1 MTATAQVAA
10 PAMRGRQSI
19 GGAAVV
25 LVGGFIASRLL
36 GLLRDVLIGARF
48 GTTPD
53 YDLYVAAFK
62 IPDAIF
68 TLVAGGALGSVLV
81 PVFSEF
87 LAGAP
92 VRSPKSEVRSRL
104 ID

>member
-10 PAMRGRQSI
+10 PALRRRQSI
-19 GGAAVV
+19 GGATVI
-25 LVGGFIASRLL
+25 LLSGFVASRLL

-87 LAGAP
+87 LAGTP
-92 VRSPKSEVRSRL
+92 VLSPQSSAARRL
-104 ID
+104 

>member
-1 MTATAQVAA
+1 MVAA
-10 PAMRGRQSI
+10 SLPFPRRQSI
-19 GGAAVV
+19 GGAAIV
-25 LVGGFIASRLL
+25 LLGGFIASRLV

-81 PVFSEF
+81 PVFSEYLVASHPVSDPTG
-87 LAGAP
+87 LA
-92 VRSPKSEVRSRL
+92 VS